1 MGRRSLKGLV
11 LSAAL
16 RNDGDK
22 KPLGRQFSHSV
33 EHPNVPERG
42 STMKMFVWRHSK
54 KLSSWS
60 MFDEPH
66 IYRDNYLRAE
76 VSVLADSLE
85 EALQWL
91 ESSGEWNIEEL
102 RRIEPRVVAADQPG
116 IVWKSIDFG

>member
-1 MGRRSLKGLV
+1 
-11 LSAAL
+11 
-16 RNDGDK
+16 
-22 KPLGRQFSHSV
+22 
-33 EHPNVPERG
+33 
-42 STMKMFVWRHSK
+42 
-54 KLSSWS
+54 